1 MRNRFGLPVL
11 PLALALLA
19 LCGPTA
25 SIAQAQDKS
34 HLTTIL
40 EANTLRVGT
49 TGDFNPMSIRDP
61 ASNSFKGFEIDAANQ
76 LAQDL
81 GVKVEFVPT
90 DWTTL
95 VPGITANRYDI
106 FMSGASMNVAR
117 IKTIAFTLP
126 YLEAGTTPIFD
137 QKNAGKFKSWDDINQ
152 PGVTVAV
159 ILGTVFEDQ
168 AKLLLPK
175 ATLKSV
181 QPPATSWQEVL
192 AGRADAAITSSIDAQ
207 SIVARFP
214 PSRICRVIR
223 IKASARSAIS
233 WHRATSSGP
242 TISTIGSRSNF
253 PRDLPIPQDKMVQQL
268 KSAAWFV
275 VVAGILLL
283 VGGCAAGPSYNWG
296 WYVLSPTQPRGLT
309 NLEFLLGGLV
319 PTISVSAAAL
329 AVWCRSARWS
339 ALPEPATSWAVV
351 VQPVLRRDRARR
363 SRSRAGALGLLRVA
377 GGRRPA
383 TRHLRCR
390 RTGAWVQ

>member
-1 MRNRFGLPVL
+1 MSTGHKDCIMRKRFGLPVFS
-11 PLALALLA
+11 LALALLP
-19 LCGPTA
+19 LCGLAA
-25 SIAQAQDKS
+25 SVAQAQDKS
-34 HLTTIL
+34 HLTSIL

-61 ASNSFKGFEIDAANQ
+61 ATNSFKGFEIDAANQ
-76 LAQDL
+76 LAKDL

-95 VPGITANRYDI
+95 VPGITANRYDV

-214 PSRICRVIR
+214 
-223 IKASARSAIS
+223 ALA
-233 WHRATSSGP
+233 H
-242 TISTIGSRSNF
+242 
-253 PRDLPIPQDKMVQQL
+253 LPGDQDKSKRPFGYIVAQGDFVWTNYLNNWITL
-268 KSAAWFV
+268 KHSEGYFQSLKTRWF
-275 VVAGILLL
+275 
-283 VGGCAAGPSYNWG
+283 N
-296 WYVLSPTQPRGLT
+296 
-309 NLEFLLGGLV
+309 N
-319 PTISVSAAAL
+319 
-329 AVWCRSARWS
+329 
-339 ALPEPATSWAVV
+339 
-351 VQPVLRRDRARR
+351 
-363 SRSRAGALGLLRVA
+363 
-377 GGRRPA
+377 
-383 TRHLRCR
+383 
-390 RTGAWVQ
+390 

>member
-1 MRNRFGLPVL
+1 MSIGHKDCIMRKRFGLPVL
-11 PLALALLA
+11 SLALALMV
-19 LCGPTA
+19 LCGPAAHTT
-25 SIAQAQDKS
+25 QAQDKS
-34 HLTTIL
+34 HLISIL

-61 ASNSFKGFEIDAANQ
+61 ATNSFKGLEIDAANQ
-76 LAQDL
+76 LAKDL

-106 FMSGASMNVAR
+106 FMSGASMNAAR

-137 QKNAGKFKSWDDINQ
+137 QKNAAKFKSWDDINQ

-214 PSRICRVIR
+214 TL
-223 IKASARSAIS
+223 A
-233 WHRATSSGP
+233 H
-242 TISTIGSRSNF
+242 
-253 PRDLPIPQDKMVQQL
+253 LPGDQDKSKRPFGYIVAQGDFVWTNYLNNWITL
-268 KSAAWFV
+268 KLSEGYFQSLKTKWF
-275 VVAGILLL
+275 
-283 VGGCAAGPSYNWG
+283 N
-296 WYVLSPTQPRGLT
+296 
-309 NLEFLLGGLV
+309 N
-319 PTISVSAAAL
+319 
-329 AVWCRSARWS
+329 
-339 ALPEPATSWAVV
+339 
-351 VQPVLRRDRARR
+351 
-363 SRSRAGALGLLRVA
+363 
-377 GGRRPA
+377 
-383 TRHLRCR
+383 
-390 RTGAWVQ
+390 

>member
-1 MRNRFGLPVL
+1 MRKPIELRILLIACAVP
-11 PLALALLA
+11 LLA
-19 LCGPTA
+19 GAMA
-25 SIAQAQDKS
+25 SLARAQDKS
-34 HLTTIL
+34 HLNVIL

-61 ASNSFKGFEIDAANQ
+61 ASNTFKGLEIDAANQ
-76 LAQDL
+76 LAKDL
-81 GVKVEFVPT
+81 GVKLELVPT

-95 VPGITANRYDI
+95 VPGITANRYDV

-137 QKNAGKFKSWDDINQ
+137 QKNAGRFKSWDDINQ

-214 PSRICRVIR
+214 ALV
-223 IKASARSAIS
+223 
-233 WHRATSSGP
+233 H
-242 TISTIGSRSNF
+242 
-253 PRDLPIPQDKMVQQL
+253 LPGDQDKSKRPFGYIVAQGDFVWTNYLNSWITL
-268 KSAAWFV
+268 KLSEGFYQNLKTKWF
-275 VVAGILLL
+275 
-283 VGGCAAGPSYNWG
+283 N
-296 WYVLSPTQPRGLT
+296 
-309 NLEFLLGGLV
+309 N
-319 PTISVSAAAL
+319 
-329 AVWCRSARWS
+329 
-339 ALPEPATSWAVV
+339 
-351 VQPVLRRDRARR
+351 
-363 SRSRAGALGLLRVA
+363 
-377 GGRRPA
+377 
-383 TRHLRCR
+383 
-390 RTGAWVQ
+390 

>member
-1 MRNRFGLPVL
+1 MRKRFGLPVL
-11 PLALALLA
+11 SLALALMV
-19 LCGPTA
+19 LCGPAAHTT
-25 SIAQAQDKS
+25 QAQDKS
-34 HLTTIL
+34 HLISIL

-61 ASNSFKGFEIDAANQ
+61 ATNSFKGLEIDAANQ
-76 LAQDL
+76 LAKDL

-106 FMSGASMNVAR
+106 FMSGASMNAAR

-137 QKNAGKFKSWDDINQ
+137 QKNAAKFKSWDDINQ

-214 PSRICRVIR
+214 TL
-223 IKASARSAIS
+223 A
-233 WHRATSSGP
+233 H
-242 TISTIGSRSNF
+242 
-253 PRDLPIPQDKMVQQL
+253 LPGDQDKSKRPFGYIVAQGDFVWTNYLNNWITL
-268 KSAAWFV
+268 KLSEGYFQSLKTKWF
-275 VVAGILLL
+275 
-283 VGGCAAGPSYNWG
+283 N
-296 WYVLSPTQPRGLT
+296 
-309 NLEFLLGGLV
+309 N
-319 PTISVSAAAL
+319 
-329 AVWCRSARWS
+329 
-339 ALPEPATSWAVV
+339 
-351 VQPVLRRDRARR
+351 
-363 SRSRAGALGLLRVA
+363 
-377 GGRRPA
+377 
-383 TRHLRCR
+383 
-390 RTGAWVQ
+390 

>member
-1 MRNRFGLPVL
+1 MSTGHKDCIMRKRFGLPVFS
-11 PLALALLA
+11 LALALLP
-19 LCGPTA
+19 LCGPAA
-25 SIAQAQDKS
+25 SVAQAQDKS
-34 HLTTIL
+34 HLTSIL

-61 ASNSFKGFEIDAANQ
+61 ATNSFKGFEIDAANQ
-76 LAQDL
+76 LAKDL

-95 VPGITANRYDI
+95 VPGITANRYDV

-214 PSRICRVIR
+214 
-223 IKASARSAIS
+223 ALA
-233 WHRATSSGP
+233 H
-242 TISTIGSRSNF
+242 
-253 PRDLPIPQDKMVQQL
+253 LPGDQDKSKRPFGYIVAQGDFVWTNYLNNWITL
-268 KSAAWFV
+268 KHSEGYFQSLKTRWF
-275 VVAGILLL
+275 
-283 VGGCAAGPSYNWG
+283 N
-296 WYVLSPTQPRGLT
+296 
-309 NLEFLLGGLV
+309 N
-319 PTISVSAAAL
+319 
-329 AVWCRSARWS
+329 
-339 ALPEPATSWAVV
+339 
-351 VQPVLRRDRARR
+351 
-363 SRSRAGALGLLRVA
+363 
-377 GGRRPA
+377 
-383 TRHLRCR
+383 
-390 RTGAWVQ
+390 